1 MKMKIYHCSF
11 ALLLLAACSKS
22 KTTAPTNFKVDE
34 GQSAVEWKGS
44 APDHFHTGAF
54 KVSGTFNTNDGGEV
68 TAGSFSIPIA
78 SITNFDVTDPA
89 TQKQLLDHLKS
100 PDFFNL
106 AIHPDAVFRITKVE
120 NQQET
125 TSSANVKVTGDFTM
139 IGQTHPISFP
149 ATILKQGDQISVQGV
164 FKLNR
169 LQWGMNSFSD
179 PQGTLYIL
187 PDVDITLK
195 IYGMPS
201 GK

>member
-1 MKMKIYHCSF
+1 MKFYHWSF

-54 KVSGTFNTNDGGEV
+54 RVSGTFNTNDSGKV

-78 SITNFDVTDPA
+78 SITNFDVADPA

-120 NQQET
+120 DLKET
-125 TSSANVKVTGDFTM
+125 MSSANAKVTGDFTM
-139 IGQTHPISFP
+139 IGQTHGISFP
-149 ATILKQGDQISVQGV
+149 ATILKQGNQISVQGA

-169 LQWGMNSFSD
+169 LQWGMNSFND
-179 PQGTLYIL
+179 PAAPLYIL
-187 PDVDITLK
+187 PEVNITLK
-195 IYGMPS
+195 IYGKPLE
-201 GK
+201 K